1 MASTVPAPILALI
14 YELSINEITA
24 AESIPL
30 PPPLPKSLSYIVKND
45 WVIFVLGYD
54 LFAPQI
60 ILKAP
65 G

>member
-45 WVIFVLGYD
+45 
-54 LFAPQI
+54 
-60 ILKAP
+60 
-65 G
+65 